1 MEGAA
6 IEFGT
11 AAFFVALLQ
20 IVWIDLLLSGD
31 NSIVIAL
38 ACRNL
43 PPNQRRLGIF
53 WGVSAA
59 IALRV
64 ILTAFAVTLL
74 TIPMLKLVG
83 GLLLLYIGVKLVL
96 PQHDEDEHEIDGK
109 DRLFDAI
116 KTIVIADFAMS
127 LDNVIG
133 VAGAAKGNFFLL
145 IFGLAL
151 SIPLVV
157 WGSKIVLMIISRFPV
172 VIMAGGALLGY
183 LAGEMIQTDPWL
195 KDFWSDTVGLGGHE
209 LAWVGLALVLI
220 LGKLLARRAPPPP
233 PAEVH

>member
-11 AAFFVALLQ
+11 SAFFIALLQ
-20 IVWIDLLLSGD
+20 IIWIDLLLSGD

-43 PPNQRRLGIF
+43 PPHQRRLGIF

-64 ILTAFAVTLL
+64 ILTAFAVSLL
-74 TIPMLKLVG
+74 SIPMLKLVG
-83 GLLLLYIGVKLVL
+83 GLLLIYIGVKLVL
-96 PQHDEDEHEIDGK
+96 PQHEEDEHHIEGK
-109 DRLFDAI
+109 DKLMDAI

-157 WGSKIVLMIISRFPV
+157 WGSKIVLMLISRFPI
-172 VIMAGGALLGY
+172 VIMIGGALLGY
-183 LAGEMIQTDPWL
+183 LAGEMIQTDPFL
-195 KDFWSDTVGLGGHE
+195 KDFWSQTVGLSGHE
-209 LAWVGLALVLI
+209 LAWVGVVLVLA
-220 LGKLLARRAPPPP
+220 LGKLLAKPKPPP
-233 PAEVH
+233 PAEVS